1 MSLIQTQATKIREN
15 RAGGLTKKII
25 IKEKK
30 QVCDTVC
37 LCLSV
42 CLSVSLSLSGSKKD
56 RLTLPHLTWPWDLA
70 SFNQSAR
77 AST

>member
-37 LCLSV
+37 L
-42 CLSVSLSLSGSKKD
+42 SVSLSLSGSKKD
-56 RLTLPHLTWPWDLA
+56 RLTLPHRTWPWDLA